1 MCYLK
6 GLTHGLIKS
15 WKCRQ
20 LVLGTTIALRSIEAA
35 FDPTSTPSS
44 SSLHACILKCFAT
57 LYMWLHQC
65 KQKTGVYQLW
75 HKRGQHVL
83 GTIKDG
89 YWFLVST
96 HGCLCALSLDN
107 RHIQWQVWR
116 TRWNE
121 LISDVN
127 TFAGSFVCFAWI
139 LLFREP
145 PRWWIWKWNE
155 SGEFSQDKVL
165 QRFKSCIAFHC
176 NVGMFR

>member
-6 GLTHGLIKS
+6 GLAHGLIKS

-116 TRWNE
+116 TRWQWVDIWCKYFCRVVC
-121 LISDVN
+121 LFCVDP
-127 TFAGSFVCFAWI
+127 FVPWA
-139 LLFREP
+139 RQVMNMEVK
-145 PRWWIWKWNE
+145 RKR
-155 SGEFSQDKVL
+155 GV
-165 QRFKSCIAFHC
+165 
-176 NVGMFR
+176 